1 MYNHIYFCFFFLS
14 HGGQAVETR
23 ETRRTRERKPTGS
36 AAPAHLPHPQKKS
49 RVPPAATTITAMISI
64 LAQVIPLRP
73 SNHSRNRRG
82 HPWLLWLIRFVFS
95 WLGLRICAQE
105 RLLGFA
111 LGSVSMGGFVLHQRR
126 AIYRSIAE
134 ADGSPYFYQ
143 VSIWLLPPSLQ
154 PSSRLLSELV

>member
-1 MYNHIYFCFFFLS
+1 MQNS
-14 HGGQAVETR
+14 QSR
-23 ETRRTRERKPTGS
+23 EI
-36 AAPAHLPHPQKKS
+36 
-49 RVPPAATTITAMISI
+49 RVPPAATTTTAMISI
-64 LAQVIPLRP
+64 L
-73 SNHSRNRRG
+73 
-82 HPWLLWLIRFVFS
+82 
-95 WLGLRICAQE
+95 AQE

-111 LGSVSMGGFVLHQRR
+111 LGSVSIGGFVLHQRR

>member
-1 MYNHIYFCFFFLS
+1 L
-14 HGGQAVETR
+14 
-23 ETRRTRERKPTGS
+23 
-36 AAPAHLPHPQKKS
+36 
-49 RVPPAATTITAMISI
+49 
-64 LAQVIPLRP
+64 
-73 SNHSRNRRG
+73 
-82 HPWLLWLIRFVFS
+82 WWLIRFVSS

-143 VSIWLLPPSLQ
+143 VSIWLLPLNLQ
-154 PSSRLLSELV
+154 PSCCLLSELLWRFMA